1 MSEKQKMLDGHL
13 YQPYSEELYK
23 DREYCKGMLFEY
35 NHLHPFDKEH
45 RDFILKKLLKCQGEL
60 CIEQPFYCSYGYN
73 IHIGVNFYSD
83 INLTILD
90 NESKL
95 LFYKENTPIQI
106 TGFNSIET
114 NPNYTLLSNMVDNT
128 DTTNYYKIVLTHEP
142 DSIDNFTLYKPN
154 LVLSGHS
161 LGGLIKIPF
170 LKPLF
175 LQDNSKNYYE
185 DYYNINETKL
195 FVSSGLGTS
204 GINARFN
211 NFPSFNLYRLYKTK
225 ESN

>member
-35 NHLHPFDKEH
+35 NHLHPLDKEH

-90 NESKL
+90 KAVVHIGNNVILGPNVNIYTSQHPFHEIERMRGLEYAKPVIIYDNVWIGGNVTILPGVKINQGAIIGAGSVVTEDIPP
-95 LFYKENTPIQI
+95 YVIAVGNPCQVIRSI
-106 TGFNSIET
+106 TQAD
-114 NPNYTLLSNMVDNT
+114 VH
-128 DTTNYYKIVLTHEP
+128 K
-142 DSIDNFTLYKPN
+142 KW
-154 LVLSGHS
+154 
-161 LGGLIKIPF
+161 
-170 LKPLF
+170 
-175 LQDNSKNYYE
+175 
-185 DYYNINETKL
+185 
-195 FVSSGLGTS
+195 
-204 GINARFN
+204 
-211 NFPSFNLYRLYKTK
+211 
-225 ESN
+225 

>member
-35 NHLHPFDKEH
+35 NHLHPLDKEH

-90 NESKL
+90 KAVVHIGNNVILGPNVNIYTSQHPFHE
-95 LFYKENTPIQI
+95 
-106 TGFNSIET
+106 IERMRGLEYAKPVIIYD
-114 NPNYTLLSNMVDNT
+114 NVWIGGNVTLLPGV
-128 DTTNYYKIVLTHEP
+128 KINQGAIIGAGSVVTEDIP
-142 DSIDNFTLYKPN
+142 PYVIAVGNPCRVIRSITQADVHK
-154 LVLSGHS
+154 
-161 LGGLIKIPF
+161 KW
-170 LKPLF
+170 
-175 LQDNSKNYYE
+175 
-185 DYYNINETKL
+185 
-195 FVSSGLGTS
+195 
-204 GINARFN
+204 
-211 NFPSFNLYRLYKTK
+211 
-225 ESN
+225 

>member
-35 NHLHPFDKEH
+35 NHLHPLDKQH

-90 NESKL
+90 KAVVHIGDNVILGPNVNIYTSQHPFHEIERMRGLEYAKPVIIYDNVWIGGNVTILPGVKINQGAIIGAGSVVTEDIPP
-95 LFYKENTPIQI
+95 YVIAVGNPCRVIRSI
-106 TGFNSIET
+106 TQAD
-114 NPNYTLLSNMVDNT
+114 VH
-128 DTTNYYKIVLTHEP
+128 K
-142 DSIDNFTLYKPN
+142 KW
-154 LVLSGHS
+154 
-161 LGGLIKIPF
+161 
-170 LKPLF
+170 
-175 LQDNSKNYYE
+175 
-185 DYYNINETKL
+185 
-195 FVSSGLGTS
+195 
-204 GINARFN
+204 
-211 NFPSFNLYRLYKTK
+211 
-225 ESN
+225 